1 MINVSLKRN
10 YRFGLLIAAVV
21 GLGVL
26 VLSWLLTLMV
36 PSIDVSSLWWWL
48 EYPLMLLASWILGH
62 YFPHRAWRLGTVMMA
77 VNFVAT
83 LMFVPGAG
91 NLLPIATIIYCLM
104 TIPCAL
110 LAHSAAKDAG
120 KPETSTTT

>member
-1 MINVSLKRN
+1 MVAESLVKRDH
-10 YRFGLLIAAVV
+10 RIGLLIAAAV

-62 YFPHRAWRLGTVMMA
+62 YFSQKAWRLGILMMA

-83 LMFVPGAG
+83 LLFVPASG
-91 NLLPIATIIYCLM
+91 NLLPIAFIIYCLM
-104 TIPCAL
+104 TVPCAL
-110 LAHSAAKDAG
+110 LGHFAAKDAE
-120 KPETSTTT
+120 KPTTT